1 MPKAHE
7 CDWHEHGA
15 DAPPLGAAIAV
26 SGTQETNLQ
35 AWLDH
40 LRNTL
45 YDNDCRPLDAFEGKI
60 RANWQRI
67 EVTACRARAN
77 RFFHACC
84 KQCAQYSYG
93 RFGWWADRS
102 ADGEDSAGGARDDL
116 AKFFNFQGVSSG
128 KPQV

>member
-15 DAPPLGAAIAV
+15 DAAPLGAAVAV

-45 YDNDCRPLDAFEGKI
+45 YSEGSRPLDAFEGKI

-67 EVTACRARAN
+67 EVTAGRSKTN
-77 RFFHACC
+77 RFFFVRC
-84 KQCAQYSYG
+84 KLCDQYSY
-93 RFGWWADRS
+93 A
-102 ADGEDSAGGARDDL
+102 E
-116 AKFFNFQGVSSG
+116 
-128 KPQV
+128 